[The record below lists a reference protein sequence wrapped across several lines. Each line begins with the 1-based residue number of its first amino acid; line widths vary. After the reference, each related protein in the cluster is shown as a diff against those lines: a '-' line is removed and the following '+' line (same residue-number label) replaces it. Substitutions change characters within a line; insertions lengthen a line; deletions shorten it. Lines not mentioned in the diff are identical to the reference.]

1 MPLTVAVHQVEISV
15 WTEKLPLLSGR
26 KVAQAF
32 VRLGWQVA
40 RQKGSH
46 IVLREARSYRVTV
59 RARPS
64 RGRAR
69 HASLAGAGFGKLSLE
84 EFVKAVE

>member
-1 MPLTVAVHQVEISV
+1 M
-15 WTEKLPLLSGR
+15 TETLPLLSGR

-46 IVLREARSYRVTV
+46 IVLVK
-59 RARPS
+59 P
-64 RGRAR
+64 G
-69 HASLAGAGFGKLSLE
+69 HIASLSVPDHRAVARGTLRGLLRSADVELN
-84 EFVKAVE
+84 EFLKAAQ

>member
-1 MPLTVAVHQVEISV
+1 L
-15 WTEKLPLLSGR
+15 TEKLPLLSGR

-46 IVLREARSYRVTV
+46 IVLIK
-59 RARPS
+59 P
-64 RGRAR
+64 G
-69 HASLAGAGFGKLSLE
+69 HIASLSVPDHREVARGTLRSLLRAADVELS
-84 EFVKAVE
+84 EFIKVAE

>member
-1 MPLTVAVHQVEISV
+1 M
-15 WTEKLPLLSGR
+15 TEKLPLLSGR

-46 IVLREARSYRVTV
+46 IVLVKPGHIASLSVPDHREVARGTLRSLV
-59 RARPS
+59 RAS
-64 RGRAR
+64 G
-69 HASLAGAGFGKLSLE
+69 SSLE

>member
-1 MPLTVAVHQVEISV
+1 L
-15 WTEKLPLLSGR
+15 TEKLPLLSGR

-46 IVLREARSYRVTV
+46 IVLVKPGYI
-59 RARPS
+59 
-64 RGRAR
+64 
-69 HASLAGAGFGKLSLE
+69 ASLSVPDHREVARGTLRSLLRAADVELS
-84 EFVKAVE
+84 EFLDAAE

>member
-1 MPLTVAVHQVEISV
+1 M
-15 WTEKLPLLSGR
+15 TEKLPLLSGR

-46 IVLREARSYRVTV
+46 IVLVK
-59 RARPS
+59 P
-64 RGRAR
+64 G
-69 HASLAGAGFGKLSLE
+69 HMASLSVPDHSEVARGTLRALLRSANVELS
-84 EFVKAVE
+84 EFLKAVG

>member
-1 MPLTVAVHQVEISV
+1 M
-15 WTEKLPLLSGR
+15 TEKLPLLSGR

-46 IVLREARSYRVTV
+46 IVLVK
-59 RARPS
+59 P
-64 RGRAR
+64 G
-69 HASLAGAGFGKLSLE
+69 HIASLSVPDHREVARGTLRSLLQAADVELS
-84 EFVKAVE
+84 EFMKAVE